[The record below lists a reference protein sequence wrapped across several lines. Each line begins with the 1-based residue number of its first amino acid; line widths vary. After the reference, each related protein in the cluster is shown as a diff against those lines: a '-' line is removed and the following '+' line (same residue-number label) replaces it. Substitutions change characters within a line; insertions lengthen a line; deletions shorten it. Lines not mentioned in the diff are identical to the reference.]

1 MTLVDLKI
9 KLHNVRVVSSVLF
22 GGKMR
27 TAALEIV
34 LQRALRNYNRRCRVR
49 GAKFCN
55 KRQVV

>member
-1 MTLVDLKI
+1 MTLVNLKK

-27 TAALEIV
+27 TAALRIV
-34 LQRALRNYNRRCRVR
+34 LQRAPRNCDRRCRVR